1 MPDDRER
8 VGARC
13 PNCRDPLYEPPG
25 RFGRPVREGEGACSV
40 HPECESVGPCGRCGN
55 FMCETCRTRWR
66 DQILCAA
73 CVDRVME
80 SKEAAP
86 EQSRT
91 HLRQAILALGM
102 GDGAWVLG
110 VVGFVVA
117 VLAAAAAAANHACRH
132 GPWSRGPDSDRHAP
146 GQRRRPRSASG
157 RRWPCCASRGNHMIL
172 ATIGLV
178 VGGLYVGM
186 FIGVIAMSIY
196 ANTLTPQPTPEGD
209 FMLWEIEIR
218 PKGADGERVRVAEEY
233 DLLTHGKD
241 GGRPW

>member
-1 MPDDRER
+1 MALCPSCEYPLPDDRER

-91 HLRQAILALGM
+91 HLRQALMALCM
-102 GDGAWVLG
+102 GIGAWVLG
-110 VVGFVVA
+110 VIGFVVA
-117 VLAAAAAAANHACRH
+117 VVAVA
-132 GPWSRGPDSDRHAP
+132 
-146 GQRRRPRSASG
+146 ASG
-157 RRWPCCASRGNHMIL
+157 GRPTVATLVTTGLILMAMFLAGGAVSMFGMGQAVAVLRVRGNHMIL

-178 VGGLYVGM
+178 VGALYIGM
-186 FIGVIAMSIY
+186 FIGLFAMSIY
-196 ANTLTPQPTPEGD
+196 NST
-209 FMLWEIEIR
+209 
-218 PKGADGERVRVAEEY
+218 
-233 DLLTHGKD
+233 
-241 GGRPW
+241 

>member
-1 MPDDRER
+1 MALCPSCDYPIPDDRER

-73 CVDRVME
+73 CVDRALE

-91 HLRQAILALGM
+91 HFRQALMALGF
-102 GDGAWVLG
+102 GVGAWALG
-110 VVGFVVA
+110 VVGFIVAVVA
-117 VLAAAAAAANHACRH
+117 VLAAGGQPTTATAAIAGLIIMVMFLAGGAVAMFGIGQAIAVLRV
-132 GPWSRGPDSDRHAP
+132 RGS
-146 GQRRRPRSASG
+146 
-157 RRWPCCASRGNHMIL
+157 HMAL
-172 ATIGLV
+172 ATIGLT
-178 VGGLYVGM
+178 VGGLFIGM
-186 FIGVIAMSIY
+186 FIGLFALSIF
-196 ANTLTPQPTPEGD
+196 L
-209 FMLWEIEIR
+209 
-218 PKGADGERVRVAEEY
+218 GA
-233 DLLTHGKD
+233 
-241 GGRPW
+241 

>member
-1 MPDDRER
+1 MALCPSCDYPIPDDRER

-73 CVDRVME
+73 CVDRALE

-91 HLRQAILALGM
+91 HFRQALMALGF
-102 GDGAWVLG
+102 GVGAWALG
-110 VVGFVVA
+110 VAGFIVAVVA
-117 VLAAAAAAANHACRH
+117 VLAAGGQPTTATAAIAGLIIMVMFLAGGAVAMFGIGQAIAVLRV
-132 GPWSRGPDSDRHAP
+132 RGS
-146 GQRRRPRSASG
+146 
-157 RRWPCCASRGNHMIL
+157 HMTL
-172 ATIGLV
+172 ATIGLT
-178 VGGLYVGM
+178 VGGLFIGM
-186 FIGVIAMSIY
+186 FIGLFALSIF
-196 ANTLTPQPTPEGD
+196 L
-209 FMLWEIEIR
+209 
-218 PKGADGERVRVAEEY
+218 GA
-233 DLLTHGKD
+233 
-241 GGRPW
+241 

>member
-1 MPDDRER
+1 MALCPSCEYPLPDDRER

-91 HLRQAILALGM
+91 HLRQALTALGM
-102 GDGAWVLG
+102 GIGAWVLG

-117 VLAAAAAAANHACRH
+117 VLAAAVGVAANH
-132 GPWSRGPDSDRHAP
+132 GAP
-146 GQRRRPRSASG
+146 TQGTLEVVGLILIAMLLASG
-157 RRWPCCASRGNHMIL
+157 GASAFGIGQAVAVLRVRGNHMIL

-178 VGGLYVGM
+178 VGALYVGM

-196 ANTLTPQPTPEGD
+196 ANT
-209 FMLWEIEIR
+209 
-218 PKGADGERVRVAEEY
+218 
-233 DLLTHGKD
+233 
-241 GGRPW
+241 

>member
-1 MPDDRER
+1 MAFCPSCEYPLPDDREK

-66 DQILCAA
+66 DQVLCAA
-73 CVDRVME
+73 CVERALE

-91 HLRQAILALGM
+91 HLRQAIMALCLGI
-102 GDGAWVLG
+102 GAWVLG
-110 VVGFVVA
+110 VVGFVIAVI
-117 VLAAAAAAANHACRH
+117 VLAASGGQPNLMTLGLVTLVFIAMFLAGGAVSMFGMGQAAAVLRV
-132 GPWSRGPDSDRHAP
+132 
-146 GQRRRPRSASG
+146 
-157 RRWPCCASRGNHMIL
+157 RGNHMIL

-178 VGGLYVGM
+178 VGALYVGAFM
-186 FIGVIAMSIY
+186 GLFAVSIY
-196 ANTLTPQPTPEGD
+196 ISP
-209 FMLWEIEIR
+209 
-218 PKGADGERVRVAEEY
+218 
-233 DLLTHGKD
+233 
-241 GGRPW
+241 

>member
-1 MPDDRER
+1 MALCPSCDYPIPDDRER

-73 CVDRVME
+73 CVDRALE

-91 HLRQAILALGM
+91 HFRQAITALLLCV
-102 GDGAWVLG
+102 GAWALG
-110 VVGFVVA
+110 VVGFIGAVFVVIAAGGKQTPATMVMAGLIILVMFAAGGAVALFGVGQAVA
-117 VLAAAAAAANHACRH
+117 VLRA
-132 GPWSRGPDSDRHAP
+132 RG
-146 GQRRRPRSASG
+146 G
-157 RRWPCCASRGNHMIL
+157 HMIL
-172 ATIGLV
+172 ATIGLT
-178 VGGLYVGM
+178 VGGLFIGM
-186 FIGVIAMSIY
+186 FVGLFALS
-196 ANTLTPQPTPEGD
+196 L
-209 FMLWEIEIR
+209 FL
-218 PKGADGERVRVAEEY
+218 GA
-233 DLLTHGKD
+233 
-241 GGRPW
+241 

>member
-1 MPDDRER
+1 MALCPSCEYPLPDDRER

-40 HPECESVGPCGRCGN
+40 HPDCESVGPCGRCGN

-91 HLRQAILALGM
+91 HLRQAVMALGM
-102 GDGAWVLG
+102 GIGAWVLG
-110 VVGFVVA
+110 VIGFVVLVLAVAASGGRPTVTTAVTAGLVLMAMFLAGGTVSMFGMGQAVA
-117 VLAAAAAAANHACRH
+117 VLRV
-132 GPWSRGPDSDRHAP
+132 
-146 GQRRRPRSASG
+146 
-157 RRWPCCASRGNHMIL
+157 RGNHMIL
-172 ATIGLV
+172 ATFGLV
-178 VGGLYVGM
+178 AGALYVGM
-186 FIGVIAMSIY
+186 FIGLFAMYIY
-196 ANTLTPQPTPEGD
+196 SSG
-209 FMLWEIEIR
+209 
-218 PKGADGERVRVAEEY
+218 
-233 DLLTHGKD
+233 
-241 GGRPW
+241 